1 MNKIYALVW
10 NQAQGCW
17 NVTHE
22 GARRRRTGSGKG
34 LVVAVAS
41 LLALTGLPSAFA
53 LPTGGEVVSGTADI
67 LTQGSN
73 MSINQH
79 TDKLTTNWNDF
90 SVQSNQS
97 VTFNQPSS
105 TSIALNRV
113 VGVNGSNIQGQINA
127 NGRVFLINPNG
138 VVFGQGSQVNVGG
151 LVATTRDIS
160 DADFKAGNYKFTGD
174 SAAEVVNQGS
184 ITAADGGGV
193 ALLGAKVTNQGTITA
208 QNGRVALAAGNGFTV
223 SFDDNQLLDL
233 HVDSAALNAL
243 VHNTK
248 TGLLKADGGQ
258 VLMTAK
264 SAGSMLQ
271 TVVNNQGTIEANT
284 LSQKAGRI
292 TLDGGDVGVVSVD
305 GSLHASAL
313 DGKGDGGVVETRGA
327 TTRAQL
333 TTKVDTQSR
342 NGRTGTWKIA
352 SNEVKVGS
360 FFNANSNTA
369 HADTVSRN
377 LATTNIELAS
387 GKGDVAV
394 ENGLRWSSGN
404 QLTLSS
410 AKDIRLD
417 DRLSATGANARVEL
431 NAQGGIKLN
440 RQLTLSGSNS
450 SLGLNHGS
458 GFVMGQN
465 SGVTLSGN
473 GARFDANGQAYRV
486 IQDTTQLQAIDQDLA
501 GRYVLGNSINSSN
514 RLTSI
519 GEQQA
524 FSGIFDGLGNTLSGL
539 TINSNGT
546 DGGLFASS
554 SGSIGNL
561 KLASLTINGAM
572 PTSGSSAVGGLVGRN
587 SGSIANVSASNLR
600 VNAKS
605 RQDNVIG
612 GLVGSNVGGSIDA
625 SSISGVVLGNSYTSA
640 AGGLVGENRQVDG
653 SGGTVTNSSADV
665 RLTASIASNAEGGV
679 GGLVGINHQG
689 LIADSSSSGAVSS
702 GNSYSYKGTNLGG
715 LVGYNQGGRIERSQ
729 SSATV
734 SGTGASNAG
743 GLVGRNESGRI
754 SDSVASGRLQGN
766 SFATAGG
773 LVGLNHDSVL
783 RNVNASGAVNAGN
796 SLHIGGLVG
805 QNLDSDIGLAE
816 ASGLVQGGSN
826 STVGGLVGSNAG
838 GLIANSLALG
848 NVTGKDQSHV
858 GGLIGYNAGDLKSVE
873 AHGDVSGGAKSA
885 VGGLVGTH
893 GVAKGDSLID
903 TASAK
908 GNVSGGSYS
917 MAGGLVGQNNARI
930 VNTLASGEV
939 SGSRDARL
947 GGLAGVDLGDIRQS
961 AAFGNINVIAPNY
974 ASTGYDRPLNQAA
987 NLNQGEQR
995 NW

>member
-22 GARRRRTGSGKG
+22 GARRRRRSGSGKG

-41 LLALTGLPSAFA
+41 LMALTGLPSAFA
-53 LPTGGEVVSGTADI
+53 LPTGGEVVSGSADFH
-67 LTQGSN
+67 TQGSHL
-73 MSINQH
+73 SINQQ
-79 TDKLTTNWNDF
+79 TDKLITQWQDF
-90 SVQSNQS
+90 NVQNGQS
-97 VTFNQPSS
+97 VTFNQPTS

-113 VGVNGSNIQGQINA
+113 VGVNGSQIHGQINA

-184 ITAADGGGV
+184 ITAADGGSV
-193 ALLGAKVTNQGTITA
+193 ALLGAKVTNQGSIKA
-208 QNGRVALAAGNGFTV
+208 QNGRVALAAGDGFTV
-223 SFDDNQLLDL
+223 GFDDNQLLDL

-243 VHNTK
+243 VHNA
-248 TGLLKADGGQ
+248 GLLKADGGQ

-313 DGKGDGGVVETRGA
+313 DGKGDGGVIETRGA
-327 TTRAQL
+327 TTRVL
-333 TTKVDTQSR
+333 LPTKVNTQSR
-342 NGRTGTWKIA
+342 DGQTGTWKIA

-360 FFNANSNTA
+360 FLTATRNTA

-377 LATTNIELAS
+377 LATTHIELAS

-394 ENGLRWSSGN
+394 ENGLFWFSGN

-417 DRLSATGANARVEL
+417 DSLFAGGANARVEL

-440 RQLTLSGSNS
+440 RQLALTGSHS
-450 SLGLNHGS
+450 SLGLNYGNAL
-458 GFVMGQN
+458 VLGQN
-465 SGVTLSGN
+465 GGVTLSGN
-473 GARFDANGQAYRV
+473 GARFDANGDAYAV
-486 IQDTTQLQAIDQDLA
+486 IQNALQLQAIDQDLA
-501 GRYVLGNSINSSN
+501 GRYVLGNSINSN
-514 RLTSI
+514 ARLTSI
-519 GEQQA
+519 GGEQA
-524 FSGIFDGLGNTLSGL
+524 FSGIFEGLGNTLSGM
-539 TINSNGT
+539 TVNSNGS

-561 KLASLTINGAM
+561 KLASMTINGAT
-572 PTSGSSAVGGLVGRN
+572 PTSGTSAVGGLVGRN
-587 SGSIANVSASNLR
+587 SGKIANVSASNLR

-605 RQDNVIG
+605 RQDNLIG
-612 GLVGSNVGGSIDA
+612 GLVGSNAGGSIDA
-625 SSISGVVLGNSYTSA
+625 ASMSGVVQGNSSTSA
-640 AGGLVGENRQVDG
+640 AGGLVGENRQVAD

-665 RLTASIASNAEGGV
+665 RLTTSIASNAEGGV
-679 GGLVGINHQG
+679 GGLVGVNHQG
-689 LIADSSSSGAVSS
+689 LIAGSSSSGAVSS
-702 GNSYSYKGTNLGG
+702 GDSFSYKGTNLGG
-715 LVGYNQGGRIERSQ
+715 LVGYNQGGRIEDSQ
-729 SSATV
+729 SSVAV
-734 SGTGASNAG
+734 SGNGASNAG

-754 SDSVASGRLQGN
+754 SDSGASGGLLGK

-783 RNVNASGAVNAGN
+783 RNVTARGSVNGG
-796 SLHIGGLVG
+796 SSQHIGGLVG
-805 QNLDSDIGLAE
+805 QSIDSQVSLAE
-816 ASGLVQGGSN
+816 AFGLVQGASN
-826 STVGGLVGSNAG
+826 STVGGLIGYNTG
-838 GLIANSLALG
+838 GLVANSMAWG
-848 NVTGKDQSHV
+848 NVVGKDQGHV

-873 AHGDVSGGAKSA
+873 ARGDVSGGAKSA

-908 GNVSGGSYS
+908 GKVSGGSYS
-917 MAGGLVGQNNARI
+917 MVGGLVGQNHARI
-930 VNTLASGEV
+930 VNALASGNV
-939 SGSRDARL
+939 TGSRDARL

-961 AAFGNINVIAPNY
+961 AAFGNIQVIAPSY
-974 ASTGYDRPLNQAA
+974 ASMAYDRGSNQATRVG
-987 NLNQGEQR
+987 QGESR

>member
-22 GARRRRTGSGKG
+22 GARRRRAGSGKG

-53 LPTGGEVVSGTADI
+53 LPTGGEVVSGSADFH
-67 LTQGSN
+67 TQGQH
-73 MSINQH
+73 MSINQQ
-79 TDKLTTNWNDF
+79 TDKLVTQWNDF
-90 SVQSNQS
+90 NVQNGQS
-97 VTFNQPSS
+97 VTFNQPTS

-113 VGVNGSNIQGQINA
+113 VGVNGSQIHGQINA

-138 VVFGQGSQVNVGG
+138 VVFGQGAQVNVGG
-151 LVATTRDIS
+151 LVASTRDIS
-160 DADFKAGNYKFTGD
+160 DADFKAGNYKFAGT

-193 ALLGAKVTNQGTITA
+193 ALLGARVTNQGTIKA
-208 QNGRVALAAGNGFTV
+208 QNGRVALAAGDGFTV

-233 HVDSAALNAL
+233 HVDSAALDAL
-243 VHNTK
+243 VHNTG

-271 TVVNNQGTIEANT
+271 TVVNNQGTVEANT

-313 DGKGDGGVVETRGA
+313 DGKGDGGVIETRGA
-327 TTRAQL
+327 NTRVQL
-333 TTKVDTQSR
+333 TTKVDTQAR
-342 NGRTGTWKIA
+342 DGQTGTWKIA

-360 FFNANSNTA
+360 FLTAKSNTA
-369 HADTVSRN
+369 HADTLSRN
-377 LATTNIELAS
+377 LATTHIELAS

-394 ENGLRWSSGN
+394 ENGLFWFSGN

-417 DRLSATGANARVEL
+417 DSLFAGGANARVEL
-431 NAQGGIKLN
+431 NAQGDIKLN

-450 SLGLNHGS
+450 SLGLNHG
-458 GFVMGQN
+458 GNFALGQN
-465 SGVTLSGN
+465 GGVTLSGN
-473 GARFDANGQAYRV
+473 GARFDANGEAYSV
-486 IQDTTQLQAIDQDLA
+486 IQNTTQLQAIDQDLA
-501 GRYVLGNSINSSN
+501 GRYVLGNSIDSSA

-519 GEQQA
+519 GGQQT
-524 FSGIFDGLGNTLSGL
+524 FSGVFEGLGNTLSGL

-561 KLASLTINGAM
+561 KLASMTINGA
-572 PTSGSSAVGGLVGRN
+572 TSTTGSSAVGGLVGRN
-587 SGSIANVSASNLR
+587 SGKIANVSASKLR
-600 VNAKS
+600 VNAKG
-605 RQDNVIG
+605 RQDNLVG
-612 GLVGSNVGGSIDA
+612 GLVGSNAGGSIDA
-625 SSISGVVLGNSYTSA
+625 SSVAGVVLGNSFTSA
-640 AGGLVGENRQVDG
+640 AGGLVGENRQVAG

-679 GGLVGINHQG
+679 GGLVGVNHQG
-689 LIADSSSSGAVSS
+689 LIAASSSSGAVSS
-702 GNSYSYKGTNLGG
+702 GDSYSYKGTNLGG
-715 LVGYNQGGRIERSQ
+715 LVGYNQGGRIEGSQ
-729 SSATV
+729 SSTAV
-734 SGTGASNAG
+734 SGNGASHAG

-754 SDSVASGRLQGN
+754 SDSVASGGLLGKN
-766 SFATAGG
+766 FATAGG
-773 LVGLNHDSVL
+773 LVGLNQDSTL
-783 RNVNASGAVNAGN
+783 HNVTASGSVNGGS

-805 QNLDSDIGLAE
+805 QNIDGRISLAE
-816 ASGLVQGGSN
+816 AFGLVQGASN
-826 STVGGLVGSNAG
+826 SNVGGLVGYNVG
-838 GLIANSLALG
+838 GLVANSTAWG
-848 NVTGKDQSHV
+848 NVVGKDQSHV

-873 AHGDVSGGAKSA
+873 ARGDASAGAKSA

-893 GVAKGDSLID
+893 GVLKGDSLID

-908 GNVSGGSYS
+908 GNVSGGNYS
-917 MAGGLVGQNNARI
+917 VVGGLVGQNNARI
-930 VNTLASGEV
+930 VNALASGDV
-939 SGSRDARL
+939 SGSRDAQL

-961 AAFGNINVIAPNY
+961 AAFGNIQVIAPNY
-974 ASTGYDRPLNQAA
+974 ASLGYDRPFSQAA
-987 NLNQGEQR
+987 DFNQGVMG
-995 NW
+995 N

>member
-22 GARRRRTGSGKG
+22 GARRRRAGSGKG

-53 LPTGGEVVSGTADI
+53 LPTGGEVVSGSADFH
-67 LTQGSN
+67 TQGQH
-73 MSINQH
+73 MSINQQ
-79 TDKLTTNWNDF
+79 TDKLVTQWQDF
-90 SVQSNQS
+90 NVQNGQS

-113 VGVNGSNIQGQINA
+113 VGVNGSQIHGQINA

-138 VVFGQGSQVNVGG
+138 VVFGQGAQVNVGG
-151 LVATTRDIS
+151 LVASTRDIS
-160 DADFKAGNYKFTGD
+160 DADFKAGNYKFAGS

-193 ALLGAKVTNQGTITA
+193 ALLGAKVTNQGTIKA
-208 QNGRVALAAGNGFTV
+208 QNGRVALAAGDGFTV

-233 HVDSAALNAL
+233 HVDSAALDAL
-243 VHNTK
+243 VHNTG

-305 GSLHASAL
+305 GSLQASAL
-313 DGKGDGGVVETRGA
+313 DGKGDGGVIETRGA
-327 TTRAQL
+327 NTRVQL
-333 TTKVDTQSR
+333 TTKVDTQAR
-342 NGRTGTWKIA
+342 DGQTGTWKIT

-360 FFNANSNTA
+360 FFSANSNTV
-369 HADTVSRN
+369 HADTVSHN

-387 GKGDVAV
+387 GKGDIAV

-410 AKDIRLD
+410 AQDIRLD
-417 DRLSATGANARVEL
+417 DRLFASGANARVEL
-431 NAQGGIKLN
+431 NAQGDIKLN

-450 SLGLNHGS
+450 SLGLNHG
-458 GFVMGQN
+458 GNFALGQN
-465 SGVTLSGN
+465 GGVTLSGN
-473 GARFDANGQAYRV
+473 GAGFDANGEAYSV
-486 IQDTTQLQAIDQDLA
+486 IQNATQLQAIDQDLA
-501 GRYVLGNSINSSN
+501 GRYVLGNAINSSA

-519 GEQQA
+519 GGLQA

-539 TINSNGT
+539 TVNSNGT

-561 KLASLTINGAM
+561 KLASMTINGA
-572 PTSGSSAVGGLVGRN
+572 TSATGSSAVGGLVGRN
-587 SGSIANVSASNLR
+587 SGKIANVSASNLQ
-600 VNAKS
+600 VNAKG
-605 RQDNVIG
+605 RQDNLIG
-612 GLVGSNVGGSIDA
+612 GLVGSNAGGSIDA
-625 SSISGVVLGNSYTSA
+625 SSVGGVVLGNSFTSA
-640 AGGLVGENRQVDG
+640 AGGLVGENRQVEG

-665 RLTASIASNAEGGV
+665 RLTASIAANAEGGV
-679 GGLVGINHQG
+679 GGLVGVNHQG
-689 LIADSSSSGAVSS
+689 LIAGSSSSGSVSS
-702 GNSYSYKGTNLGG
+702 GDSYSYKGTNLGG
-715 LVGYNQGGRIERSQ
+715 LVGYNQSGRIEGSQ
-729 SSATV
+729 SSTAV
-734 SGTGASNAG
+734 SGNGASHAG
-743 GLVGRNESGRI
+743 GLVGRNESGHI
-754 SDSVASGRLQGN
+754 SDSVASGGLQGK

-773 LVGLNHDSVL
+773 LVGLNQDGTLHNVTANGSV
-783 RNVNASGAVNAGN
+783 NGGS

-805 QNLDSDIGLAE
+805 KNIDGRISLAE
-816 ASGLVQGGSN
+816 AFGLVQGASN
-826 STVGGLVGSNAG
+826 SNVGGLVGYNAG
-838 GLIANSLALG
+838 GLVANSTAWG
-848 NVTGKDQSHV
+848 NVVGKDQSHV
-858 GGLIGYNAGDLKSVE
+858 GGLVGYNAGDLKSVE
-873 AHGDVSGGAKSA
+873 ARGDVSGGAKSA

-893 GVAKGDSLID
+893 GVLKGDSLID

-917 MAGGLVGQNNARI
+917 KAGGLVGQNNARI

-961 AAFGNINVIAPNY
+961 AAFGNIQVIAPNY
-974 ASTGYDRPLNQAA
+974 ASIANDRGSNQAA
-987 NLNQGEQR
+987 RVNQDEPR